1 MGEMMLEKA
10 FKISYMAHK
19 DQVDKGGAPY
29 YLHPI
34 FVALNMETEDQKIVA
49 LLHDVVEDTEIT
61 LDDLRQEGFSENIVD
76 AVDAITKKGE
86 AYEVYLQ
93 KVKANA
99 LARAVKIGDLK
110 HNSDITR
117 LKNPTEKD
125 IKRIEKYKKSLDYL
139 LAD

>member
-1 MGEMMLEKA
+1 MGKTMLEKA

-19 DQVDKGGAPY
+19 GQMDKGGAPY

-61 LDDLRQEGFSENIVD
+61 LDDLRQEGFSENIVE

-117 LKNPTEKD
+117 IKNPTEKD